1 MYSWYK
7 IITYLLYPI
16 VPIYLLLRKIR
27 KKEDAIRY
35 KEKLSKI
42 NTFRKEGFLVW
53 FHVASVGE
61 AMSILPLIEN
71 CIEEKKITTV
81 LVTSITLSS
90 GKILEKRYK
99 ENTKVIHQFLPLDIP
114 FFTKKFL
121 DHWKPDLS
129 IFIDSEIWPNL
140 IFHIK
145 EKKIPLVLANARITE
160 KSFKRWCLVKNF
172 AKIIF
177 EKFDLCIASNKQS
190 EDFLKTLGAKNIKN
204 YGNLKFSQSKNNL
217 NINLDVNFLNKV
229 KDKKIWCAAST
240 HPDEEILCAKSH
252 LEIKKKYS
260 NILTVIIPRH
270 ISRSYEIKK
279 NLLKLNL
286 HVALYSS
293 FNEINDNTD
302 ILIIDSYGE
311 SLKFYNISKYVFI
324 GKSLSKNF
332 ISNSGQNPIEPAR
345 LGCKIFHGPNVSNF
359 NEIYEYLKTLNIT
372 KKVNDFKELSLS
384 LVEEIDQ
391 NKEKNNEI
399 AAKIENY
406 GQNIFNNVIAEL
418 KKYINV
424 YR

>member
-7 IITYLLYPI
+7 TITYLLYP
-16 VPIYLLLRKIR
+16 VAPFYLLLRKIR
-27 KKEDAIRY
+27 KKEDITRY

-42 NTFRKEGFLVW
+42 NILRNEGFLVW

-99 ENTKVIHQFLPLDIP
+99 KNIKVVHQFLPLDIP

-121 DHWKPDLS
+121 EHWKPNLAM
-129 IFIDSEIWPNL
+129 FIDSEIWPNL

-145 EKKIPLVLANARITE
+145 EKKIPLVLVNARITE
-160 KSFKRWCLVKNF
+160 KSFKRWRLLKNF
-172 AKIIF
+172 AKVIF
-177 EKFDLCIASNKQS
+177 EKFDLCLASNKKS
-190 EDFLKTLGAKNIKN
+190 ENFLKILGAKNIKN
-204 YGNLKFSQSKNNL
+204 YGNLKFSQAKKNL
-217 NINLDVNFLNKV
+217 NINLDVNFLNKI
-229 KDKKIWCAAST
+229 KDREIWCAAST
-240 HPDEEILCAKSH
+240 HPNEEILCAKSH
-252 LEIKKKYS
+252 LEIKKKY
-260 NILTVIIPRH
+260 NRILTVIIPRH
-270 ISRSYEIKK
+270 INRSYEIKK
-279 NLLKLNL
+279 SLLKLNL
-286 HVALYSS
+286 KVALYSN
-293 FNEINDNTD
+293 FNEINNNTD

-359 NEIYEYLKTLNIT
+359 NEIYEYLKTLDVT
-372 KKVNDFKELSLS
+372 KIVNDFKELSLS
-384 LVEEIDQ
+384 LVEEIKE
-391 NKEKNNEI
+391 NKPKDNEI
-399 AAKIENY
+399 QAKIETY
-406 GQNIFNNVIAEL
+406 GQNILNNVTAGN
-418 KKYINV
+418 KKIYINN
-424 YR
+424 